1 MNSDSS
7 APPAKRLRLMSAPDA
22 APEKN
27 DDVISGGL
35 VLPPEVWAR
44 VSDCKFMHAWYYVL
58 SCQIILV
65 FLLNFCALCRC
76 SI

>member
-7 APPAKRLRLMSAPDA
+7 APLAKRLRLMSAPA

-44 VSDCKFMHAWYYVL
+44 VLDCKFMHAWYYLL
-58 SCQIILV
+58 SCSCLV
-65 FLLNFCALCRC
+65 LIESLRFFM
-76 SI
+76 